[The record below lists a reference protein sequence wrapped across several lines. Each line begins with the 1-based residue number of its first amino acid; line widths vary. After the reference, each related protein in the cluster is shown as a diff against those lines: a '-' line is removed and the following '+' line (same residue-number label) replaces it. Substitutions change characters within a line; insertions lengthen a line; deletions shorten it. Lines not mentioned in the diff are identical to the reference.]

1 MMSGVSEQLHP
12 GVYVEEIPIGPH
24 AIDGVTTSTAGFVG
38 QAASGPLT
46 EAVKL
51 TSFSDFESVFG
62 GLQPQGELGHA
73 VRLFFDN
80 DGGVASGVPQEEPA
94 RAPPP
99 P

>member
-62 GLQPQGELGHA
+62 GLQPQGELAYA

-80 DGGVASGVPQEEPA
+80 GGRGAWGCGSEPPTHD
-94 RAPPP
+94 PPP
-99 P
+99 G